1 MDIKV
6 HVTYYMQIDGT
17 TRVAVRK
24 IEENGIDEVEIED
37 ENGEM
42 HRVWQ
47 KGSGMDIT
55 ERCPLEKGLEGE
67 CGLKAVIRRLEAKLK
82 RVTDALEAALAQW
95 ATYADEG
102 RRSCLYPDLGEW
114 TRDED
119 AAYNKA
125 RAALKGVNRE

>member
-1 MDIKV
+1 MSIKV
-6 HVTYYMQIDGT
+6 HITYYMQIDGT

-47 KGSGMDIT
+47 KGSGMDIN

-67 CGLKAVIRRLEAKLK
+67 CGLR
-82 RVTDALEAALAQW
+82 DALDALVKWYDSRSEGFRKRCSNVPWALA
-95 ATYADEG
+95 
-102 RRSCLYPDLGEW
+102 RVSLRLCVSGEI
-114 TRDED
+114 
-119 AAYNKA
+119 
-125 RAALKGVNRE
+125 LKMQ